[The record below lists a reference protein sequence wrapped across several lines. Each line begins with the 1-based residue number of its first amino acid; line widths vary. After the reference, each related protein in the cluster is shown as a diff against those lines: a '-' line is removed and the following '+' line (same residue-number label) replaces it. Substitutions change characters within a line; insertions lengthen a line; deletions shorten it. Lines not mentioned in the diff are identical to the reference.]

1 MADWADDVGVTSG
14 IPPREVVE
22 GPDGMKTVTDYG
34 MSDDGFL
41 TTTIKVLQVKQI
53 ERTVSKA
60 VAARRQWTKFGDCKG
75 KPQGLERGISTVS
88 VDEIFMEFTEAQGG
102 GDEEEEE
109 VDLRAQAAHDIQS
122 RLKMERFRTRADER
136 KKGVANWAQL
146 MSLEASQRNGGEDAP
161 ALGMR
166 ESDGGAAT
174 GGRYVPPSKRSGA
187 SGANMMGES
196 MYGRD
201 DSTTVRVSNLSTATL
216 EADLE
221 ELCQPFG
228 ETRRIYLS
236 RDRETGE
243 SRGFAFV
250 TFREK
255 RDAQQAIEKL
265 NGFGVCFWLLFF
277 CRYIRRKNSLFA
289 NRVFVFFLSA
299 FFHRRSVR
307 SSYSLCG
314 VEQAA
319 RAEGRRVYGRWR
331 SLVWFS
337 IVC

>member
-1 MADWADDVGVTSG
+1 MADWADDVGATSG

-22 GPDGMKTVTDYG
+22 GPDGVKTVTDYG

-41 TTTIKVLQVKQI
+41 STTVKVLQVRQI

-60 VAARRQWTKFGDCKG
+60 VAARKQWTKFGDVKG
-75 KPQGLERGISTVS
+75 KPPGLERGISTVS
-88 VDEIFMEFTEAQGG
+88 VDEIFMEFTEAQAG

-161 ALGMR
+161 APGMR
-166 ESDGGAAT
+166 EGDGGASA

-187 SGANMMGES
+187 SGANVMGES

-236 RDRETGE
+236 RDRDTGE

-255 RDAQQAIEKL
+255 RDAQQAIDKL
-265 NGFGVCFWLLFF
+265 NGFGVCFWLSFFF
-277 CRYIRRKNSLFA
+277 CRYRLRSSLFA
-289 NRVFVFFLSA
+289 NCDFRAFLSV
-299 FFHRRSVR
+299 FIHRRSVR

-314 VEQAA
+314 MEQAA
-319 RAEGRRVYGRWR
+319 RAKGRRVHGWWRR
-331 SLVWFS
+331 SLV
-337 IVC
+337 